1 MTIFWAIIRHE
12 LKLTARQPGDLL
24 LIVSFFLLTTSL
36 FPLAVGAEPNLLARI
51 APGII
56 WVTALLSVL
65 LSLQRLWEPDYND
78 GSIEILML
86 SALPLELIVLAK
98 VLVHWL
104 LTALPLA
111 LLTPLVAV
119 MFQLDIQALP
129 LMVGSLLLGVAA
141 LSLLGSIGAALALG
155 ARSGTVLVALISLP
169 LFIPI
174 LIFGVSIADM
184 ALMSLPSE
192 GAFLILAALTLFALP
207 VGILGTAW
215 ALRLAVSN

>member
-65 LSLQRLWEPDYND
+65 LSLPRLWEPDYND

-119 MFQLDIQALP
+119 MFQLDFQALP

>member
-1 MTIFWAIIRHE
+1 
-12 LKLTARQPGDLL
+12 
-24 LIVSFFLLTTSL
+24 
-36 FPLAVGAEPNLLARI
+36 
-51 APGII
+51 
-56 WVTALLSVL
+56 
-65 LSLQRLWEPDYND
+65 
-78 GSIEILML
+78 
-86 SALPLELIVLAK
+86 
-98 VLVHWL
+98 
-104 LTALPLA
+104 
-111 LLTPLVAV
+111 
-119 MFQLDIQALP
+119 
-129 LMVGSLLLGVAA
+129 MVGSLLLGVAA

>member
-65 LSLQRLWEPDYND
+65 LSLPRLWEPDYND